1 MERDTRQT
9 VEPPRPPERYEPP
22 AVEWEE
28 PFDPVALSTDCCNP
42 LDPLCDNPCGGG

>member
-9 VEPPRPPERYEPP
+9 VELPERYEPP

-28 PFDPVALSTDCCNP
+28 PFDSVAASGP
-42 LDPLCDNPCGGG
+42 LDPDCETNPQLPGCQG

>member
-9 VEPPRPPERYEPP
+9 VEPPTPPERYEPP

-28 PFDPVALSTDCCNP
+28 PFDAVAASCEEWVFPRPPECPP
-42 LDPLCDNPCGGG
+42 L